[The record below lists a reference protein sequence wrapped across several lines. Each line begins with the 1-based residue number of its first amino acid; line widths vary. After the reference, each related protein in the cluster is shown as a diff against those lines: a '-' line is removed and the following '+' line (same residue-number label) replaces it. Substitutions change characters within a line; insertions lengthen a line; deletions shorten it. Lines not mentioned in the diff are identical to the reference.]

1 MKGTKIMTHAAV
13 GVLCLL
19 VGYLFG
25 NYGTLEPCAMLQ
37 QEAQNQILSGQL
49 DRLGDVPD
57 MVSNNGDQLWCSQ
70 KFAELHLP

>member
-1 MKGTKIMTHAAV
+1 MSPGKVLSHTMV
-13 GVLCLL
+13 GALCLL

-37 QEAQNQILSGQL
+37 QEAQNQVLSGQL

-57 MVSNNGDQLWCSQ
+57 MVSNNGNQLWCAQ
-70 KFAELHLP
+70 KFAELQLP